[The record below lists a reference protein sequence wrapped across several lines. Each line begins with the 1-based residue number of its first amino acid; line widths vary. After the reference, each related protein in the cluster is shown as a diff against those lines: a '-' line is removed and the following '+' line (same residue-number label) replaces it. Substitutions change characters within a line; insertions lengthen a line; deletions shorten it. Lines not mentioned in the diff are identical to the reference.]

1 MNNKQIVCDGCGF
14 YVDEFFINKHKSGK
28 NYCIH
33 CRHKAPSDSE
43 TIKES
48 GFDAALKAAVKTP
61 PLKLKDLKEKLRR
74 EREEKKQNSEEKKTL
89 NRPLFKNLV

>member
-14 YVDEFFINKHKSGK
+14 YIDEFFINKHKSGK

-33 CRHKAPSDSE
+33 CKDKAPRDSE

-48 GFDAALKAAVKTP
+48 GFDTALKVAIKTP
-61 PLKLKDLKEKLRR
+61 PLKYKDLKERLKK
-74 EREEKKQNSEEKKTL
+74 EKEEKKHKIESKKNSK
-89 NRPLFKNLV
+89 

>member
-14 YVDEFFINKHKSGK
+14 YIDEFFINKHKSGK

-33 CRHKAPSDSE
+33 CKDKAPHGSE

-48 GFDAALKAAVKTP
+48 GFDTALKIAINTP
-61 PLKLKDLKEKLRR
+61 PLKLKVLKEKLKK
-74 EREEKKQNSEEKKTL
+74 EREKKRNSESKK
-89 NRPLFKNLV
+89 NPK